1 MLNNRL
7 FAILLSKILDNS
19 KESSNLASE
28 IGNNTIRAGL
38 AVNSGEKT
46 MMTTYNTIWVE
57 FRAVKGI
64 ATKADQKEMVLISPY
79 VGWKAAY
86 RYYPSKEAAQKHIA
100 EMASKGLGKNYIC
113 TIFTERQLADAKPMG
128 NEFSINFTSK
138 QISERITI

>member
-1 MLNNRL
+1 M
-7 FAILLSKILDNS
+7 
-19 KESSNLASE
+19 
-28 IGNNTIRAGL
+28 TI
-38 AVNSGEKT
+38 
-46 MMTTYNTIWVE
+46 YNTIWVE

-64 ATKADQKEMVLISPY
+64 ATKADQKEMGLISPY

-100 EMASKGLGKNYIC
+100 
-113 TIFTERQLADAKPMG
+113 DAKPMG

>member
-1 MLNNRL
+1 M
-7 FAILLSKILDNS
+7 DNS

-28 IGNNTIRAGL
+28 IRNNTIRAGL

-64 ATKADQKEMVLISPY
+64 ATKADQKEMGLISPY

-113 TIFTERQLADAKPMG
+113 TMFTDRQFADAKPMG

>member
-1 MLNNRL
+1 M
-7 FAILLSKILDNS
+7 SKILDNS
-19 KESSNLASE
+19 KKGINLASE
-28 IGNNTIRAGL
+28 IRNNTIRAGL

-64 ATKADQKEMVLISPY
+64 ATKADQKEMGLISPY

-113 TIFTERQLADAKPMG
+113 TIDIL
-128 NEFSINFTSK
+128 
-138 QISERITI
+138 IS